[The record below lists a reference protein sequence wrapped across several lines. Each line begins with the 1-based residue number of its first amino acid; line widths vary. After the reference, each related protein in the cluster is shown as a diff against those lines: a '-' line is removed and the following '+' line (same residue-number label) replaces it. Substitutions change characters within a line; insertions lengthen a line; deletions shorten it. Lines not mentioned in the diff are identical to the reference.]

1 MASNSSEDNNIV
13 LDHQTPYLLV
23 APPYFSP
30 AVSSQVLPCSG
41 SDSLPYL
48 THDPARAHSHNPSEE
63 VYPTTTEAYHQQQP
77 SFGKGDLNPSA
88 KPFVARASMM
98 SSPIKISHDPS
109 LSQPLNVAA
118 PIFKPSSEAFM
129 FHPPPSVPQ
138 MPIPEFPKSLP
149 PPPRNK
155 EESSPFWTQG
165 REKKQRRGSAT
176 SMEEGGNMASFKF
189 PRDVDSPRGAVMK
202 RSTHPGS
209 NQDLPAEPSTH
220 ARLSAVARPLY
231 VDSPSV
237 PSRDLVSSEEEALQD
252 KDVDDSDDSD
262 EDGEPEFSATNCVPV
277 SLDFKHPVGSNN
289 TVPAGLFK
297 ALANEERTR
306 RTVRSRLC
314 SPENFEP
321 FRKPSMDDNDVPAIS
336 SSRTQRRTTTFRSQ
350 DRGGSTSDDDVFGT
364 KNRFHHSRRRSSLP
378 DNLADLSSIS
388 HEPAPSVD
396 FTTNNME
403 VHRVEYVV
411 EEILEAKFAELRKE
425 IAQSAAKNGSALHPS
440 TEAQIADV
448 ISLFRMQLQESAV
461 RGLDEDAQMDA
472 RGELDFQ
479 LIRDM
484 LEESRKELLAVVRTE
499 LSSLVVGNEN
509 GGVEGVRR
517 MVEGLGSTI
526 CEHISELVD
535 RQEVV
540 AHATES
546 DGIIDKIVGLLSPMI
561 LSARSD
567 PVDCDLLTDR
577 LAQAVKPHITQ
588 LIDLA
593 SDKRETAGLI
603 VQTLLPLLPPMKE
616 PVIDV
621 DAIALQLIVE
631 IRKLIEPI
639 NAFEMGAQVADLVVE
654 RLESTLHKVVDVG
667 TIVNRVS
674 ESVETVLEPSRVLPG
689 SLERMVEAQEK
700 FEVTQKALDGDVKK
714 MMDLVEGLPT
724 KVDVGLEGVIS
735 GQKEVLD
742 KLETMVDKPNEKDE
756 DVMEIKMLVEAM
768 VVNQKEVAEHSGK
781 ALVLNED
788 ILAKVKTLPETI
800 DTTFTAL
807 TNLVKTQDSV
817 IKDLEESRKANV
829 DYQVQLV
836 KARSAHGQVRVE
848 KEVMNEKLVA
858 VEAECERLRGQVRDL
873 EKISA
878 TKGVETSAL
887 EARNAELQE
896 ALSTALSRLQ
906 ATDVTA
912 QSSTYR
918 IVDLEKLNVE
928 LVGSRDALE
937 SQVCWYFCCH
947 FFEIVLRDFVV
958 V

>member
-1 MASNSSEDNNIV
+1 
-13 LDHQTPYLLV
+13 
-23 APPYFSP
+23 
-30 AVSSQVLPCSG
+30 
-41 SDSLPYL
+41 
-48 THDPARAHSHNPSEE
+48 
-63 VYPTTTEAYHQQQP
+63 
-77 SFGKGDLNPSA
+77 
-88 KPFVARASMM
+88 
-98 SSPIKISHDPS
+98 
-109 LSQPLNVAA
+109 
-118 PIFKPSSEAFM
+118 
-129 FHPPPSVPQ
+129 
-138 MPIPEFPKSLP
+138 
-149 PPPRNK
+149 
-155 EESSPFWTQG
+155 
-165 REKKQRRGSAT
+165 
-176 SMEEGGNMASFKF
+176 MASFKF
-189 PRDVDSPRGAVMK
+189 PRDVDSPRGAAMK
-202 RSTHPGS
+202 RSSHPGS
-209 NQDLPAEPSTH
+209 NQDLPAEPSAH

-231 VDSPSV
+231 VDGPFV
-237 PSRDLVSSEEEALQD
+237 PSRDLVSPEDQALQD
-252 KDVDDSDDSD
+252 KDVDDMDDSD
-262 EDGEPEFSATNCVPV
+262 EDGKPEFSAASGTKNCCAPVP
-277 SLDFKHPVGSNN
+277 LDFKHPVGSNN

-314 SPENFEP
+314 SPENFES

-336 SSRTQRRTTTFRSQ
+336 LSRTQRRTTLRSK

-461 RGLDEDAQMDA
+461 RGLEDVQMDA

-479 LIRDM
+479 LIKDM
-484 LEESRKELLAVVRTE
+484 LEESQKELLAVVRTE
-499 LSSLVVGNEN
+499 LSSLVFGNEN
-509 GGVEGVRR
+509 GGVEGVSV
-517 MVEGLGSTI
+517 VESLGNTI
-526 CEHISELVD
+526 CEQISELVV
-535 RQEVV
+535 RQEAVV
-540 AHATES
+540 PAAES
-546 DGIIDKIVGLLSPMI
+546 DGLIDKIVCLLSPMI
-561 LSARSD
+561 LAARSD

-577 LAQAVKPHITQ
+577 LTQAVKPHITQ

-603 VQTLLPLLPPMKE
+603 VETLLPLLPPMKE
-616 PVIDV
+616 PVIDI
-621 DAIALQLIVE
+621 DAIALQLILE

-639 NAFEMGAQVADLVVE
+639 NAFEIGAQVADLVVE
-654 RLESTLHKVVDVG
+654 RLESMLHKAVDVEM
-667 TIVNRVS
+667 IVNRVS
-674 ESVETVLEPSRVLPG
+674 DSVETVLGPSRILPDR
-689 SLERMVEAQEK
+689 LERMAEAQEK
-700 FEVTQKALDGDVKK
+700 FEATQKELDGDVKK
-714 MMDLVEGLPT
+714 MMDVVEGLPM

-742 KLETMVDKPNEKDE
+742 RLEAIVDQPNEKDE
-756 DVMEIKMLVEAM
+756 DVMEIKTLVEAL

-781 ALVLNED
+781 ALVLNGD
-788 ILAKVKTLPETI
+788 ILAKVQSIPENI
-800 DTTFTAL
+800 DTMLTAL
-807 TNLVKTQDSV
+807 TNLVKTQDLA
-817 IKDLEESRKANV
+817 IKDLEELRKANV

-858 VEAECERLRGQVRDL
+858 VEAECERLRGQVRDF
-873 EKISA
+873 EKISV
-878 TKGVETSAL
+878 TKGAETSVL
-887 EARNAELQE
+887 EARNTELQE

-906 ATDVTA
+906 ATDVAA

-937 SQVCWYFCCH
+937 SQVCRYF
-947 FFEIVLRDFVV
+947 DF
-958 V
+958 

>member
-1 MASNSSEDNNIV
+1 MVSNSSEDDNIA

-88 KPFVARASMM
+88 KPFVARASIV
-98 SSPIKISHDPS
+98 SSPVKISHDPS

-118 PIFKPSSEAFM
+118 PVFKPSSEGFT

-149 PPPRNK
+149 PPPRSK
-155 EESSPFWTQG
+155 EEGSSFWTQG
-165 REKKQRRGSAT
+165 REKRQRRGSAT

-189 PRDVDSPRGAVMK
+189 PRDVDSPRGAAMK
-202 RSTHPGS
+202 RSSHPGS
-209 NQDLPAEPSTH
+209 NQDLPAEPSAH

-231 VDSPSV
+231 VDGPFV
-237 PSRDLVSSEEEALQD
+237 PSRDLVSPEDQALQD
-252 KDVDDSDDSD
+252 KDVDDMDDSD
-262 EDGEPEFSATNCVPV
+262 EDGKPEFSAASGTKNCCAPVP
-277 SLDFKHPVGSNN
+277 LDFKHPVGSNN

-314 SPENFEP
+314 SPENFES

-336 SSRTQRRTTTFRSQ
+336 LSRTQRRTTLRSK

-461 RGLDEDAQMDA
+461 RGLEDVQMDA

-479 LIRDM
+479 LIKDM
-484 LEESRKELLAVVRTE
+484 LEESQKELLAVVRTE
-499 LSSLVVGNEN
+499 LSSLVFGNEN
-509 GGVEGVRR
+509 GGVEGVSV
-517 MVEGLGSTI
+517 VEGLGNTI
-526 CEHISELVD
+526 CEQISELVV
-535 RQEVV
+535 RQEAVV
-540 AHATES
+540 PAAES
-546 DGIIDKIVGLLSPMI
+546 DGLIDKIVCLLSPMI
-561 LSARSD
+561 LAARSD

-577 LAQAVKPHITQ
+577 LTQAVKPHITQ

-603 VQTLLPLLPPMKE
+603 VETLLPLLPPMKE
-616 PVIDV
+616 PVIDI
-621 DAIALQLIVE
+621 DAIALQLILE

-639 NAFEMGAQVADLVVE
+639 NAFEIGAQVADLVVE
-654 RLESTLHKVVDVG
+654 RLESMLHKAVDVEM
-667 TIVNRVS
+667 IVNRVS
-674 ESVETVLEPSRVLPG
+674 DSVETVLGPSRILPDR
-689 SLERMVEAQEK
+689 LERMAEAQEK
-700 FEVTQKALDGDVKK
+700 FEATQKELDGDVKK
-714 MMDLVEGLPT
+714 MMDVVEGLPM

-742 KLETMVDKPNEKDE
+742 RLEAIVDQPNEKDE
-756 DVMEIKMLVEAM
+756 DVMEIKTLVEAL

-781 ALVLNED
+781 ALVLNGD
-788 ILAKVKTLPETI
+788 ILAKVQSIPENI
-800 DTTFTAL
+800 DTMLTAL
-807 TNLVKTQDSV
+807 TNLVKTQDLA
-817 IKDLEESRKANV
+817 IKDLEELRKANV

-858 VEAECERLRGQVRDL
+858 VEAECERLHGQVRDF
-873 EKISA
+873 EKISV
-878 TKGVETSAL
+878 TKGAETSVL
-887 EARNAELQE
+887 EARNVELQE

-906 ATDVTA
+906 ATDVAA

-937 SQVCWYFCCH
+937 SQVCRYF
-947 FFEIVLRDFVV
+947 DF
-958 V
+958 